1 MRRFDWQ
8 DDDYEEEGEEEE
20 DYSVDY
26 ITSPEEYQNILDS
39 ELAIYETKIVHE
51 EIKRKMEILNN
62 SISFLKNSFFWKFF
76 PLKTKLNYIDLI
88 FNKFNDLVE
97 NNVQEE
103 EEEE

>member
-8 DDDYEEEGEEEE
+8 DDDYDEEEGEE
-20 DYSVDY
+20 YSAEY

-62 SISFLKNSFFWKFF
+62 SISFLKSSFFWKFF
-76 PLKTKLNYIDLI
+76 SLKTKLNNIDII

-97 NNVQEE
+97 DNTQEE
-103 EEEE
+103 E